1 MSLHPRKMNSAQ
13 DATSRQ
19 AIGYM
24 IDKQGKEIPITEQMI
39 QRACAD
45 LHDKWIPAPGST
57 ELNARG

>member
-1 MSLHPRKMNSAQ
+1 MSLHARKMNSAQ

-45 LHDKWIPAPGST
+45 LHDKWIPAPSSIA
-57 ELNARG
+57 LSARN